1 MNNTQK
7 EVFDFKYLGPKDDI
21 NSIEVY
27 EEALDYALSNSK
39 IKNIAVTGSYGAG
52 KSSIIETYK
61 LKRNNKKRFLHISL
75 TWC

>member
-52 KSSIIETYK
+52 KSSIIE
-61 LKRNNKKRFLHISL
+61 HISIKGIIKKDSYIYH
-75 TWC
+75 